1 MMPKTNYIPLKDP
14 NSPKYN
20 EPAYMH
26 YINAMRQQFQAHH
39 PTATYNQ
46 LPMFSFSTYT
56 NLSMVEQD
64 IWKAR
69 AAADKER
76 YLQELA
82 TYVPPPGYNSEGLAI
97 PKWPQWSFTFF
108 ISEMQPKLQA
118 ENPTL
123 TLVDSNQIF
132 LNQWWNLSSNDK
144 QKYTDLEL
152 QDKLRFTEQMQQY
165 QPRHT
170 SVLDVLTNTSALH
183 HQEQQ
188 NTSSP
193 TTNTTTTTINKN
205 IYSSYNYLP
214 DSNDK
219 TSEDNTPTTQ
229 QLLTGSDISSS
240 KALLH

>member
-1 MMPKTNYIPLKDP
+1 MHFTPSFEILKSTMTPKSIYIPLKDP

-26 YINAMRQQFQAHH
+26 YINAMRQWFQARH
-39 PTATYNQ
+39 PTATHSQ

-56 NLSMVEQD
+56 NLPLVEQD

-82 TYVPPPGYNSEGLAI
+82 TYVPPPGYNSVGLAI
-97 PKWPQWSFTFF
+97 PKWPQRSFTFF

-123 TLVDSNQIF
+123 TLVKIDRII
-132 LNQWWNLSSNDK
+132 LDQWRNLSFSDK

-152 QDKLRFTEQMQQY
+152 QDKLRFTEQMQQF
-165 QPRHT
+165 QPQHQ
-170 SVLDVLTNTSALH
+170 SNNLDTQPSASFQMKLHPAADNTSFPLLLLLLLLP
-183 HQEQQ
+183 QI
-188 NTSSP
+188 
-193 TTNTTTTTINKN
+193 TISTR
-205 IYSSYNYLP
+205 IIV
-214 DSNDK
+214 
-219 TSEDNTPTTQ
+219 
-229 QLLTGSDISSS
+229 LL
-240 KALLH
+240 LLHLPTPDK